1 MGEVYQDLPEARD
14 HHEPETRNQKQETF
28 FRFVVRL
35 SGDPMLVEFEQRGD
49 ICILRLH
56 GRFATGQDSA
66 YLRAKTDEIKSAGYS
81 KVLAD
86 FSQVSYIDS
95 TGIGFL
101 IGIYT
106 SILKNASGRFVL
118 ANLNRRVRD
127 VLELTRLANV
137 IPIYPTEDAALEA
150 LEAGEKSSAGQAT

>member
-1 MGEVYQDLPEARD
+1 
-14 HHEPETRNQKQETF
+14 
-28 FRFVVRL
+28 
-35 SGDPMLVEFEQRGD
+35 MLVEFEHQGD
-49 ICILRLH
+49 VCVLRLH

-66 YLRAKTDEIKSAGYS
+66 YLRTRADEIKCVGYS

-106 SILKNASGRFVL
+106 SVMKNASGRFVL
-118 ANLNRRVRD
+118 ASLNRRVRE
-127 VLELTRLANV
+127 VLDLTRLSNV
-137 IPIYPTEDAALEA
+137 IPIYPDVQSAFEA
-150 LEAGEKSSAGQAT
+150 LRESDTRSVGQSN

>member
-1 MGEVYQDLPEARD
+1 
-14 HHEPETRNQKQETF
+14 
-28 FRFVVRL
+28 
-35 SGDPMLVEFEQRGD
+35 MLVEFEQKGD
-49 ICILRLH
+49 VCILRLH

-66 YLRAKTDEIKSAGYS
+66 YLRAKTEEIKSAGYS

-106 SILKNASGRFVL
+106 SVLKNTKGRFAL

-137 IPIYPTEDAALEA
+137 MQIYPDEGSALEGLGA
-150 LEAGEKSSAGQAT
+150 SAKSSAGGQAD

>member
-1 MGEVYQDLPEARD
+1 
-14 HHEPETRNQKQETF
+14 
-28 FRFVVRL
+28 
-35 SGDPMLVEFEQRGD
+35 MLVEFEQRGEV
-49 ICILRLH
+49 CILRLH

-66 YLRAKTDEIKSAGYS
+66 YLRSKTEEIKNAGHS

-106 SILKNASGRFVL
+106 SVLKNPDGRFAL
-118 ANLNRRVRD
+118 TNLNRRVRD

-137 IPIYPTEDAALEA
+137 MQIYSTEDAAMSA
-150 LEAGEKSSAGQAT
+150 LIAGEASSARQAG

>member
-1 MGEVYQDLPEARD
+1 
-14 HHEPETRNQKQETF
+14 
-28 FRFVVRL
+28 
-35 SGDPMLVEFEQRGD
+35 MLVEFECQGD
-49 ICILRLH
+49 LCVLRLH

-66 YLRAKTDEIKSAGYS
+66 YLRGRTEDIKKSGAS

-86 FSQVSYIDS
+86 FSQVDYIDS

-106 SILKNASGRFVL
+106 SVVKLPDGRFVL
-118 ANLNRRVRD
+118 CNLNRRVRE

-137 IPIYPTEDAALEA
+137 MAIFANEEAAMRA
-150 LEAGEKSSAGQAT
+150 LQEGQKFSAPQAS

>member
-1 MGEVYQDLPEARD
+1 
-14 HHEPETRNQKQETF
+14 
-28 FRFVVRL
+28 
-35 SGDPMLVEFEQRGD
+35 MLVEFEQRGD
-49 ICILRLH
+49 VCVLRLH

-66 YLRAKTDEIKSAGYS
+66 YLRTKTEEIKTGGYC

-106 SILKNASGRFVL
+106 SVLKNTNGRFVL
-118 ANLNRRVRD
+118 TNLNRRVRD

-137 IPIYPTEDAALEA
+137 IPIYSDEALAFAALGSDQA
-150 LEAGEKSSAGQAT
+150 LSSGKAS

>member
-1 MGEVYQDLPEARD
+1 
-14 HHEPETRNQKQETF
+14 
-28 FRFVVRL
+28 
-35 SGDPMLVEFEQRGD
+35 MLVEFEQRGEV
-49 ICILRLH
+49 CILRLH

-66 YLRAKTDEIKSAGYS
+66 YLRSKTEEIKTAGHS

-106 SILKNASGRFVL
+106 SVLKNAEGRFALV
-118 ANLNRRVRD
+118 NLNRRVRD

-137 IPIYPTEDAALEA
+137 MPIYSTEDAAMTA
-150 LEAGEKSSAGQAT
+150 LTAGETSSARQAG

>member
-1 MGEVYQDLPEARD
+1 MR
-14 HHEPETRNQKQETF
+14 
-28 FRFVVRL
+28 
-35 SGDPMLVEFEQRGD
+35 VEFEQTGD
-49 ICILRLH
+49 VCVVRLH
-56 GRFATGQDSA
+56 GRFATGQDSS
-66 YLRAKTDEIKSAGYS
+66 YLRAKTEELKNAGHE

-106 SILKNASGRFVL
+106 SVLKNATGRFAL

-137 IPIYPTEDAALEA
+137 MPIYPSEDAAMAA
-150 LEAGEKSSAGQAT
+150 LHAGEKSSAGKAN

>member
-1 MGEVYQDLPEARD
+1 
-14 HHEPETRNQKQETF
+14 
-28 FRFVVRL
+28 
-35 SGDPMLVEFEQRGD
+35 MLVELEQRGEV
-49 ICILRLH
+49 CILRLH

-66 YLRAKTDEIKSAGYS
+66 YLRSKTEEIKNAGYS

-106 SILKNASGRFVL
+106 SVLKNAEGRFAL

-137 IPIYPTEDAALEA
+137 MPIYPSEDAAIAA
-150 LEAGEKSSAGQAT
+150 LDAGGKSSARQAG

>member
-1 MGEVYQDLPEARD
+1 
-14 HHEPETRNQKQETF
+14 
-28 FRFVVRL
+28 
-35 SGDPMLVEFEQRGD
+35 MLVEFECPAGV
-49 ICILRLH
+49 CILRLH

-66 YLRAKTDEIKSAGYS
+66 YLRGRTEDIKKSGAS

-86 FSQVSYIDS
+86 FSQVDYIDS

-106 SILKNASGRFVL
+106 SVMKSADGRFVL
-118 ANLNRRVRD
+118 CNLNRRVRE

-137 IPIYPTEDAALEA
+137 MAIYANEEAAMRA
-150 LEAGEKSSAGQAT
+150 LQEGQKLSAPQAS

>member
-1 MGEVYQDLPEARD
+1 
-14 HHEPETRNQKQETF
+14 
-28 FRFVVRL
+28 
-35 SGDPMLVEFEQRGD
+35 MLVEFENHGD
-49 ICILRLH
+49 VCVLRLH

-66 YLRAKTDEIKSAGYS
+66 YLRGKTEELKSSGIS

-86 FSQVSYIDS
+86 FSQVEYIDS

-106 SILKNASGRFVL
+106 SVLKSSNGRFVL

-137 IPIYPTEDAALEA
+137 MPIYPNEQSALEA
-150 LEAGEKSSAGQAT
+150 LRGSQAISSKQAS

>member
-1 MGEVYQDLPEARD
+1 
-14 HHEPETRNQKQETF
+14 
-28 FRFVVRL
+28 
-35 SGDPMLVEFEQRGD
+35 MLVELEHQGD
-49 ICILRLH
+49 VCVLRLH

-66 YLRAKTDEIKSAGYS
+66 YLRARSDEVKCSGYY

-106 SILKNASGRFVL
+106 SVMKNPNGHFVL
-118 ANLNRRVRD
+118 ANLNRRVRAQLVDD
-127 VLELTRLANV
+127 VVRENVRLA
-137 IPIYPTEDAALEA
+137 
-150 LEAGEKSSAGQAT
+150 

>member
-1 MGEVYQDLPEARD
+1 
-14 HHEPETRNQKQETF
+14 
-28 FRFVVRL
+28 
-35 SGDPMLVEFEQRGD
+35 MLVEFEQKGD
-49 ICILRLH
+49 VCVVRLH
-56 GRFATGQDSA
+56 GRFATGQDSS
-66 YLRAKTDEIKSAGYS
+66 YLRAKTEELKNAGHE

-106 SILKNASGRFVL
+106 SVLKNATGRFAL

-137 IPIYPTEDAALEA
+137 MPIYPSEDAAMAA
-150 LEAGEKSSAGQAT
+150 LHAGEKSSAGKAN

>member
-1 MGEVYQDLPEARD
+1 M
-14 HHEPETRNQKQETF
+14 TK
-28 FRFVVRL
+28 
-35 SGDPMLVEFEQRGD
+35 SPMLVDFEQRGD
-49 ICILRLH
+49 VCILRLH

-66 YLRAKTDEIKSAGYS
+66 YLRAKTDEIKNAGHS

-106 SILKNASGRFVL
+106 SVLKNSQGRFAL

-137 IPIYPTEDAALEA
+137 MPIYPSEVAALEA
-150 LEAGEKSSAGQAT
+150 LGVDEKSSAEKAG